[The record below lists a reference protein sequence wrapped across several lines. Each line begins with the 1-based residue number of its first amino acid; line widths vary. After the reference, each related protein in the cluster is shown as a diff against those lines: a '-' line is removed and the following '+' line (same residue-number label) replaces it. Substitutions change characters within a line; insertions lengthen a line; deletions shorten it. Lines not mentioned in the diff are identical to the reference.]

1 MNNKGVTLIELLI
14 VIVVLGIISAFA
26 IPAVGSII
34 SNTEKDAVLADALAI
49 ENAAKTYCG
58 SKTCT
63 ATELAGL
70 TWDNVSEYISSFD
83 ETLYEETDDVAPA
96 GATLV
101 AQNGSGDWVVTL
113 TKAAANADAV
123 YGFTAGVPSDSDRT
137 SVTGP

>member
-34 SNTEKDAVLADALAI
+34 SNTEKDAVLADALSI

-63 ATELAGL
+63 TAELAGL
-70 TWDNVSEYISSFD
+70 EWDDIKEYIGSFD
-83 ETLYEETDDVAPA
+83 EAAYEETDGDAGTV

-101 AQNGSGDWVVTL
+101 SNSGGDWTVTL
-113 TKAAANADAV
+113 TQAAAYTAST
-123 YGFTAGVPSDSDRT
+123 YGFGPAVPSDSDRDQ
-137 SVTGP
+137 VTTP